1 MFENFESTK
10 CQSCIIIMECYC
22 HYKSNNIHN
31 TPNRS
36 SHQRCSV
43 KKGVLRNSQN
53 SQENTC
59 ARVCNFIEKETLAQV
74 FSSEFCEISENTFFT
89 EHVWA
94 TASVQRVLTA
104 SNNNITTT
112 LQIPTKI

>member
-43 KKGVLRNSQN
+43 KKDVLRNSQN

-59 ARVCNFIEKETLAQV
+59 ARVCNFIEKETPAQV

-89 EHVWA
+89 EHVWT
-94 TASVQRVLTA
+94 TASVQRLLTA